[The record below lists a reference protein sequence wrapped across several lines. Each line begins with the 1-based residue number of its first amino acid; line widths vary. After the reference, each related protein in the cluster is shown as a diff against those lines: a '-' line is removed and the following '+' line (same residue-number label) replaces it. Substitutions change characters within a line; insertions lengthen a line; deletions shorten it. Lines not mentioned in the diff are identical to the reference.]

1 MPGAARRP
9 VAWGKPR
16 VVVPDEHH
24 EQKLLVRTLD
34 RLYPGIA
41 AYVTAVPNGGGRSKA
56 TAGILKAEGVRK
68 GYPDLVIDCPRGP
81 FHGLRVEMKRQKKS
95 LSTVAPEQREWGQ
108 RLNDQGVLAV
118 LARGC
123 QHALDQ
129 ILYYWSLGEFDPG
142 CVVQMSRFERLE
154 AKGDA

>member
-41 AYVTAVPNGGGRSKA
+41 AYVAAVPNG
-56 TAGILKAEGVRK
+56 EG
-68 GYPDLVIDCPRGP
+68 
-81 FHGLRVEMKRQKKS
+81 
-95 LSTVAPEQREWGQ
+95 A
-108 RLNDQGVLAV
+108 
-118 LARGC
+118 ARP
-123 QHALDQ
+123 L
-129 ILYYWSLGEFDPG
+129 PG
-142 CVVQMSRFERLE
+142 S
-154 AKGDA
+154 